1 MGKLVGNA
9 LRRESGII
17 AIHFRHSICNF
28 NQPKEKF
35 PNVQVK
41 KIQTVDTSLTNISYF
56 YVQLYK
62 FKKPILYVCTK
73 VVYTHICT

>member
-1 MGKLVGNA
+1 MPFT
-9 LRRESGII
+9 S
-17 AIHFRHSICNF
+17 FRHSICNF
-28 NQPKEKF
+28 NQPKEKL

-62 FKKPILYVCTK
+62 FKKPICTK
-73 VVYTHICT
+73 VVYTQICT